1 MHSSMVT
8 RTVAMVTRT
17 AVVAAV
23 MDTRTAAAVVVTDT
37 RTVPHHRCSAAM
49 VTRMAAMTI
58 ITTITIIITPK

>member
-23 MDTRTAAAVVVTDT
+23 TDTRTVAAVVVTDT

-49 VTRMAAMTI
+49 AI